1 MSLSRS
7 EADLASVSCLD
18 DLVRGRLYTLVSR
31 RTEPVGRDE
40 AAAAL
45 GIGRALAVYHLDKL
59 VEAGLLTASYRR
71 PPGRSGPGAG
81 RPAKVYARSEE
92 EFVVT
97 VPARD
102 YELAAQLLV
111 RAVATDRRGQVT
123 AALHYAARK
132 LGTDLGQRRN
142 AGCHEADRAQ
152 PGDTQPGDTQPGG
165 TRAGG
170 TRAGGT
176 RPALRSALSE
186 HGYEPWY
193 DDAGILRMRNCPF
206 RRLAEVQP
214 EVVCHMNLAL
224 IQGLAAGLG
233 ANDLNPVL
241 DPEPGHC
248 CVAIPTAKHE
258 TNGTT

>member
-18 DLVRGRLYTLVSR
+18 DPVRGRLYALVSR
-31 RTEPVGRDE
+31 RAEPVGRDE
-40 AAAAL
+40 AATAL

-81 RPAKVYARSEE
+81 RPAKVYARSEG
-92 EFVVT
+92 EFMVT

-111 RAVATDRRGQVT
+111 RAVAADRGGQVT
-123 AALHYAARK
+123 AALHGAARK
-132 LGTDLGQRRN
+132 LGTDLGQRRK
-142 AGCHEADRAQ
+142 AGDQCDGPRLTLQ
-152 PGDTQPGDTQPGG
+152 
-165 TRAGG
+165 RV
-170 TRAGGT
+170 
-176 RPALRSALSE
+176 LSA
-186 HGYEPWY
+186 HGYEPRC
-193 DDAGILRMRNCPF
+193 DEAGLLRMRNCPF
-206 RRLAEVQP
+206 RRLAELQP
-214 EVVCHMNLAL
+214 GVVCHMNLAL

-233 ANDLNPVL
+233 ADDLNPVL

-248 CVAIPTAKHE
+248 CVAIPPAKHE